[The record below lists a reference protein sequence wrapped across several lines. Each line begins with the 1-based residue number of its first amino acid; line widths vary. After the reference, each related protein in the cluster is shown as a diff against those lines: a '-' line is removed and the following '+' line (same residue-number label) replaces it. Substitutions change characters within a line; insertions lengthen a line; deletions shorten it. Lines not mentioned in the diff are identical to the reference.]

1 MNEGKMTPAGIA
13 RLPPE
18 VLRVWEKH
26 RPPVV
31 ITDRSG
37 GINPQWEI
45 RFSDGKDYLSKVKM
59 PALAP

>member
-1 MNEGKMTPAGIA
+1 MNEGKMSPTGIEK
-13 RLPPE
+13 LPSD
-18 VLRVWEKH
+18 VLRVWERY

-59 PALAP
+59 PAVAP